1 VNLVE
6 MARDENISAF
16 VPVSDFTQDAYL
28 MLATKDGFIKKTHI
42 SAYANPRRGGI
53 IAVILREG
61 DKLIAARL
69 TSGSDDIILAKRKG
83 KAIRFSEKDVRNMG
97 RSTQGVT
104 GVKLDTN
111 DRVVEMVVVKRGAEL
126 LAVTEHGYGK
136 RTRIS
141 DFRNIKRGGKGVV
154 AISTDERNGDLVAVK
169 EVIEEDEVMIIT
181 HNGIIIRS
189 PVNSISILGRP
200 AKGVKLIS
208 LGEGDTVV
216 AVSLMAGE
224 KVSEGEGAEGEEGED
239 MEGMEEEEA
248 GAGES
253 GDEPEEK

>member
-1 VNLVE
+1 
-6 MARDENISAF
+6 
-16 VPVSDFTQDAYL
+16 
-28 MLATKDGFIKKTHI
+28 
-42 SAYANPRRGGI
+42 
-53 IAVILREG
+53 
-61 DKLIAARL
+61 
-69 TSGSDDIILAKRKG
+69 
-83 KAIRFSEKDVRNMG
+83 MG

-104 GVKLDTN
+104 GVKLDKN

-181 HNGIIIRS
+181 RNGIIIRS

-208 LGEGDTVV
+208 LGEGDAVV

-224 KVSEGEGAEGEEGED
+224 KGPEGETVEGEEGED
-239 MEGMEEEEA
+239 MEGREEEEA